1 MRGRGGT
8 GFEDNHLERLFRHD
22 KTQKRTGILIP
33 VLFELLSPPI
43 TQVVNNQLVEVLR
56 YQTSNLEYQQRIV
69 LKSTIKH

>member
-33 VLFELLSPPI
+33 VLFELL
-43 TQVVNNQLVEVLR
+43 
-56 YQTSNLEYQQRIV
+56 
-69 LKSTIKH
+69 